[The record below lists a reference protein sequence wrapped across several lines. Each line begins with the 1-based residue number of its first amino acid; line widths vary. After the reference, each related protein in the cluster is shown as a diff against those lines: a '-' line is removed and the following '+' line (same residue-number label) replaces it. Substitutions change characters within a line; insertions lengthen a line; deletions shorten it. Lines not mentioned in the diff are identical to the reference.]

1 MRTQIGWYDPGS
13 KRFCYSD
20 VKKASVT
27 TYGGYTVPVFAVTGS
42 NRAVIRVLKNQSV
55 ILGVLQDKYSDQSD
69 LLTTAHQLT
78 AECVK
83 ALQADEVA

>member
-27 TYGGYTVPVFAVTGS
+27 MYDGYTVPVFADTES
-42 NRAVIRVLKNQSV
+42 DRAMIRVLKNQSV
-55 ILGVLQDKYSDQSD
+55 ILGILQSEYSDQSA
-69 LLTTAHQLT
+69 LLATAQKLT
-78 AECVK
+78 VECVK
-83 ALQADEVA
+83 ALWDR